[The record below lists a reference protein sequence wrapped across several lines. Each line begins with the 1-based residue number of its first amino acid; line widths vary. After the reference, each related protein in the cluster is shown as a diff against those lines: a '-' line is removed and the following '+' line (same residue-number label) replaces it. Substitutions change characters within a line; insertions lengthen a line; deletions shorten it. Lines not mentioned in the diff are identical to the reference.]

1 MKTDWK
7 KIVFGN
13 PFSKKGSSKKEDP
26 YDNSALNDIIYG
38 RPQTD
43 SEASADEKQKELSVK
58 IFESRQEASDV
69 ISREL
74 RRSYYTAMFYTIAVR
89 CPNCRT
95 EGVIRLPK
103 GIIADEGECPRC
115 EIEGLQV
122 IGVGSEVESDI
133 LNSPMLD
140 EDSETSISEQVQNA
154 VEHAWS
160 IGRIRRGSI
169 FEG

>member
-1 MKTDWK
+1 MADWK

-13 PFSKKGSSKKEDP
+13 PFSKKDSSETEDP
-26 YDNSALNDIIYG
+26 YENSAPNDIIYG
-38 RPQTD
+38 RPQTE
-43 SEASADEKQKELSVK
+43 SEIKVEEKQKFLAVK

-69 ISREL
+69 ISKEL
-74 RRSYYTAMFYTIAVR
+74 RKSYYKALFYTIKVR

-103 GIIADEGECPRC
+103 GIVADDGECPRC

-122 IGVGSEVESDI
+122 TGVGSEVESDI
-133 LNSPMLD
+133 LNNPLLD
-140 EDSETSISEQVQNA
+140 DESETNISEQVQNA